1 LDYLLSLGEI
11 RQLLETP
18 FKNLSRV
25 KERKKS
31 ATAPEFHKC

>member
-11 RQLLETP
+11 RQLLETLL
-18 FKNLSRV
+18 KILSRV
-25 KERKKS
+25 KEKKS

>member
-11 RQLLETP
+11 RQLLETLL
-18 FKNLSRV
+18 KILSRV
-25 KERKKS
+25 KEKKKS